1 MLKYVGKR
9 LLWMIPVIL
18 GVAIFIFSILY
29 FVPGDP
35 AAMILGKEATDEEIA
50 DLRHIMKLDRPY
62 IVQLGDFL
70 YKTFIKFDFDE
81 SYFTGIPVMD
91 ELVVRLPRTLIL
103 GFSSMILTMLIGIPL
118 GIIAAVHQNGM
129 GDRICMVIALLGVS
143 FPGFWLAL
151 LLVILFSLKLGW
163 LPATGIDSW
172 MSYIL
177 PVTATTINGLG
188 GQARLSR
195 SAMLEVIRSD
205 YVVTARSKGLTEN
218 EVIYKHALPNALLP
232 IITVAGSRL
241 AHIFG
246 GSVVIETVFSIPG
259 VGTYMINAVN
269 NRDYPIV
276 RGSVLFLAIVFS
288 LCMLLVDVAYG
299 FVDPR
304 IKARY
309 ANKQ

>member
-143 FPGFWLAL
+143 FPEHH
-151 LLVILFSLKLGW
+151 
-163 LPATGIDSW
+163 
-172 MSYIL
+172 
-177 PVTATTINGLG
+177 
-188 GQARLSR
+188 R
-195 SAMLEVIRSD
+195 
-205 YVVTARSKGLTEN
+205 
-218 EVIYKHALPNALLP
+218 
-232 IITVAGSRL
+232 
-241 AHIFG
+241 
-246 GSVVIETVFSIPG
+246 
-259 VGTYMINAVN
+259 
-269 NRDYPIV
+269 
-276 RGSVLFLAIVFS
+276 
-288 LCMLLVDVAYG
+288 
-299 FVDPR
+299 
-304 IKARY
+304 
-309 ANKQ
+309 